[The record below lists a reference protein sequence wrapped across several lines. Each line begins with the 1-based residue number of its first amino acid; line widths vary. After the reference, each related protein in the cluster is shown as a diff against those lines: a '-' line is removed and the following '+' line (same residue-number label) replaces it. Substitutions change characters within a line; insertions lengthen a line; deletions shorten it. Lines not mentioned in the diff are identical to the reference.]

1 MKTRITQLTV
11 ASESV
16 ELYGDRSTIIEITD
30 EGGGEFIT
38 VTQPDGAAEIRIDA
52 DEWPAIR
59 RAIDKL
65 FKECGE

>member
-1 MKTRITQLTV
+1 MIQPP
-11 ASESV
+11 
-16 ELYGDRSTIIEITD
+16 
-30 EGGGEFIT
+30 EGGGEFIK

-65 FKECGE
+65 FKECKE